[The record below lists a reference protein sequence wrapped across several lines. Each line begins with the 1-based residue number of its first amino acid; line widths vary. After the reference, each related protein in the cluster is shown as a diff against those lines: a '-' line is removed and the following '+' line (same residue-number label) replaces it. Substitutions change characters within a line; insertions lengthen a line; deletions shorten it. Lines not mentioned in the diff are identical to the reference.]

1 MRVEK
6 QFHFDIASVLDPIP
20 GGSPGGA
27 ALRYEGTYDKIRE
40 AREEDNP
47 GLSRGVWKT
56 SLKRAEWPDVV
67 TLCLDALENRS
78 KDLQI
83 AAWLTEAWLHLYG
96 LAGLREGL
104 RVVTALCE
112 RFWDDLHPR
121 SETGDSL
128 EYRLAPIEWINEKL
142 PPVVRLLPLTEPR
155 SEDVKIYAWTDW
167 ENAIRPRSAE
177 DHEGTTQV
185 QFQQSAMMTPTA
197 FYSALLASVESA
209 ADACTELETL
219 LGERCGDRAAS
230 LRQLANTLDEIR
242 GFVVSTLNQR
252 EDANPQT
259 PPGVAADAAAER
271 EAAGEKTL
279 AVRVAEGIPGP
290 IRDRTDAYRRLA
302 EAADFLARTEPH
314 SPAPYLV
321 RRAIAWG
328 SMRLEDLLPELV
340 RNDGE
345 LTEIYRLLQI
355 SRTADK

>member
-1 MRVEK
+1 
-6 QFHFDIASVLDPIP
+6 
-20 GGSPGGA
+20 
-27 ALRYEGTYDKIRE
+27 
-40 AREEDNP
+40 
-47 GLSRGVWKT
+47 LSRGVWKIP
-56 SLKRAEWPDVV
+56 LKRAEWPDVV

-104 RVVTALCE
+104 HVVAALGE

-155 SEDVKIYAWTDW
+155 SEDAKIYAWTDW
-167 ENAIRPRSAE
+167 ENAIRPRSSE

-185 QFQQSAMMTPTA
+185 QFQQSVMMTPTA

-219 LGERCGDRAAS
+219 LAERCGDRAAS

-259 PPGVAADAAAER
+259 PPKVAADATAER
-271 EAAGEKTL
+271 EAAGEKTP
-279 AVRVAEGIPGP
+279 AVRVAEWIPGP

-345 LTEIYRLLQI
+345 LTEICRLLQI